1 MPDRAVL
8 DSSILAAMFFK
19 EEASARALKCAAECD
34 PVTLDLAVAEVG
46 NVAWKQVVFSGE
58 SKDRA
63 LEAFRDCRDFIAT
76 ACTLIRASDLTDAAF
91 EIAVEDKTSYYDSL
105 FLAAAEREE
114 APLLTLDRK
123 LYEKAKAKRDV
134 RVV

>member
-19 EEASARALKCAAECD
+19 EAASSRALKCAYECD
-34 PVTLDLAVAEVG
+34 PVTLDFAIAEVG

-63 LEAFRDCRDFIAT
+63 LDAFRDCQDFITT
-76 ACTLIRASDLTDAAF
+76 ACTLIKASDLTAEAF
-91 EIAVEDKTSYYDSL
+91 EIAVENKTSYYDSL
-105 FLAAAEREE
+105 FLAAAQEE
-114 APLLTLDRK
+114 EMPLLTLDRK
-123 LYEKAKAKRDV
+123 LFEKVKAKRDV
-134 RVV
+134 RII